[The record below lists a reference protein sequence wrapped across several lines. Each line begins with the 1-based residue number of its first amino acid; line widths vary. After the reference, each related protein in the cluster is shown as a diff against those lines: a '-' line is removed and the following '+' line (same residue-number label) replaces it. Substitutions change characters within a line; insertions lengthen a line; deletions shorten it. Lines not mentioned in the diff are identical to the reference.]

1 MKILLEVQ
9 RKILHVACM
18 SNATATIRKTS
29 KAALNEAVDSFF
41 HRFEWLTGGTAEEVR
56 RQADHGIKGL
66 EELAAKVA
74 ELAANPAKPCAADSF
89 LMKWAL
95 VTVPEK
101 VAFYRERYVGQYEA
115 WKAAQTPS
123 NVIQFA

>member
-1 MKILLEVQ
+1 
-9 RKILHVACM
+9 M

-29 KAALNEAVDSFF
+29 KAALTEAVDSFF

-74 ELAANPAKPCAADSF
+74 ALAAKPCAADSY

-101 VAFYRERYVGQYEA
+101 VAFYRERYVGKYEA
-115 WKAAQTPS
+115 WKAAQQPA
-123 NVIQFA
+123 NVIAFA

>member
-1 MKILLEVQ
+1 
-9 RKILHVACM
+9 M
-18 SNATATIRKTS
+18 STAIRKTS
-29 KAALNEAVDSFF
+29 KAALTEAVDSFF
-41 HRFEWLTGGTAEEVR
+41 YRFESLTGGTAEEVR

-74 ELAANPAKPCAADSF
+74 ELAANPAKLCAADSY

-115 WKAAQTPS
+115 WKAAQKPA
-123 NVIQFA
+123 NVIAFA